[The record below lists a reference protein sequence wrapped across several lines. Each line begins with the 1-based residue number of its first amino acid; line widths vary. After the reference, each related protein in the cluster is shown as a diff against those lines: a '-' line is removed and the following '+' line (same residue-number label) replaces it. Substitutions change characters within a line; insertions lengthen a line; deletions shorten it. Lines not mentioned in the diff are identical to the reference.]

1 MPETSPVLESIF
13 SRAAQAGKRI
23 VLPDSGD
30 PRSIEAARLA
40 LDRGICRP
48 VLVAGPDADNGATNK
63 GRPLE
68 TVSAANLPNFD
79 ELARRLHDKRKHKG
93 MTETQARS
101 AAADPLY
108 LAGLMLDA
116 GMVDGCVAGSLS
128 TTADVLRAGIHAVGL
143 AQGLSTISSFFLMLS
158 PEHTLAF
165 ADSGVVPDP
174 DARQMADITI
184 ATCAN
189 FERLTGHKAY
199 AALLAFS
206 TLGSA
211 EHASLH
217 KIRACLDILRSEHPD
232 LSVDGELQFDA
243 AFVPAVAQRKAP
255 DSPVAGRAN
264 VFIFPDLNSGNI
276 AYKIA
281 ERLGGL
287 QAIGPNVQGLK
298 KPYLDLSR
306 GCSADDIVV
315 SMALAS
321 IMAD

>member
-1 MPETSPVLESIF
+1 MPEISPVLESIF

-23 VLPDSGD
+23 ALPDSGD
-30 PRSIEAARLA
+30 PRSIEAARMA
-40 LDRGICRP
+40 LERGICRP
-48 VLVAGPDADNGATNK
+48 VLVAGPDK
-63 GRPLE
+63 GTANNNHALE
-68 TVSAANLPNFD
+68 TVSAADLPNFD
-79 ELARRLHDKRKHKG
+79 ELARCLHDKRQHKG
-93 MTETQARS
+93 MTEAQARS
-101 AAADPLY
+101 AAAEPLY

-116 GMVDGCVAGSLS
+116 GLVDGCVAGSLS
-128 TTADVLRAGIHAVGL
+128 TTADVLRAGIHTVGL
-143 AQGLSTISSFFLMLS
+143 ASGMSTISSFFLMLA
-158 PEHTLAF
+158 PDRTLAF

-174 DARQMADITI
+174 DARQMADIAI

-189 FERLTGHKAY
+189 FERLTGQKAC

-217 KIRACLDILRSEHPD
+217 KIRECLKLLRSEQPE
-232 LSVDGELQFDA
+232 LTVDGELQFDA